1 MYDFKQADQVEMGIS
16 EDLVIVISLFFT
28 LVFFALT
35 ITKLQMS
42 ILLNSRALLK
52 DGYCSLFGTILAC
65 SLFLNTIIVASIP
78 RLWWLDPLVT
88 LFVGIASLF
97 LGLRSVLIQTFEKK
111 IPIWNPKWW
120 IFSQGDVSVQ
130 EMSKIEEAHQQAA
143 PPPPILYDDLD
154 GPKLSTETSTKDVE
168 ANVKT
173 EKENDGEFI
182 DLSLDNAAENG
193 VRETTV
199 TTASNTQDEH
209 DNEIL

>member
-1 MYDFKQADQVEMGIS
+1 MG
-16 EDLVIVISLFFT
+16 
-28 LVFFALT
+28 
-35 ITKLQMS
+35 
-42 ILLNSRALLK
+42 
-52 DGYCSLFGTILAC
+52 
-65 SLFLNTIIVASIP
+65 
-78 RLWWLDPLVT
+78 
-88 LFVGIASLF
+88 
-97 LGLRSVLIQTFEKK
+97 
-111 IPIWNPKWW
+111 NPKWW
-120 IFSQGDVSVQ
+120 IFSQGDESVQ